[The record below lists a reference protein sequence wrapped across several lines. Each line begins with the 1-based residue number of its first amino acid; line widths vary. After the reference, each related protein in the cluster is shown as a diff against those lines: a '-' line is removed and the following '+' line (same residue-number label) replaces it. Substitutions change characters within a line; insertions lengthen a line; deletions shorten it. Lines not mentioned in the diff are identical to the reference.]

1 MDNTPEIMNVLMTYV
16 GALSALPTNVPAYS
30 APVIPLKAVLVS
42 NNSSTTFVRRL
53 NLYLYQAAGITCPIK
68 IFVAPLSPF
77 ATVSLFLLKKNLRR
91 CLTIINRMLPMNLL
105 KAYFVD
111 RTKEFI
117 YMSRVEKFSRKVIR
131 SLGNGKSKAFM

>member
-1 MDNTPEIMNVLMTYV
+1 MGNTPEIMNVLMTYV

-53 NLYLYQAAGITCPIK
+53 NLLFISGSRDHLSIK

-77 ATVSLFLLKKNLRR
+77 TTASLFLLKKNSEH
-91 CLTIINRMLPMNLL
+91 
-105 KAYFVD
+105 V
-111 RTKEFI
+111 
-117 YMSRVEKFSRKVIR
+117 
-131 SLGNGKSKAFM
+131 